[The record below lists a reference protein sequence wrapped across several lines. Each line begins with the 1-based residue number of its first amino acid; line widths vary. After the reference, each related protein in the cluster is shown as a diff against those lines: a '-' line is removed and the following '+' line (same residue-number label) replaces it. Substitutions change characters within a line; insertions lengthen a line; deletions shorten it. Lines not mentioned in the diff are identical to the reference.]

1 MMSPG
6 LFLTHCDVEFFFT
19 TILWIVG
26 FPVKKE
32 KKKKVQPRRQTAGQ
46 QNFFL
51 PQKKVQIINNNNR
64 RSILPIYLP
73 LPAFKK
79 RNVAIYRAARSE
91 VVSYRNF
98 RSTSKFPVGR
108 DTRMTCGSVR
118 CLSSALAGNF
128 CEGSVMMMVF
138 FDRSGRNLQMETDSR
153 ELFFLRNLVLASFF
167 ALSRRYMHAFCE
179 MDGHRFRIFLFPI
192 LFFLL
197 ESLSQTP

>member
-1 MMSPG
+1 M
-6 LFLTHCDVEFFFT
+6 TWNFFFT

-138 FDRSGRNLQMETDSR
+138 FRSIGKEFANGNRLEGTV
-153 ELFFLRNLVLASFF
+153 FFEESGTCVFF
-167 ALSRRYMHAFCE
+167 CFISALHAC
-179 MDGHRFRIFLFPI
+179 I
-192 LFFLL
+192 L
-197 ESLSQTP
+197 